1 MAGRAGAAPND
12 GARRNQPLR
21 RDLRPGTVD
30 PLLLVIV
37 FIVSSTSFVGLLA
50 AIVFGYASVAADPG

>member
-1 MAGRAGAAPND
+1 M
-12 GARRNQPLR
+12 
-21 RDLRPGTVD
+21 D

-50 AIVFGYASVAADPG
+50 AIVFGYASVTADPG